1 MCARLRA
8 VHDVTR
14 GKGEDGAA
22 AVEFALLLPLLVV
35 LLFGFI
41 QFGTAFNTRIQA
53 TNAAREGARMAV
65 VGIDNWADVGGGTA
79 FWQAVQQDAGLG
91 DINSC
96 VLTTTDV
103 VGGTLTVTF
112 DYPLDLVIPF
122 MPSPPSWQTG
132 TATATM
138 RIEQLSVPGGPGGC

>member
-1 MCARLRA
+1 
-8 VHDVTR
+8 VTLI
-14 GKGEDGAA
+14 KGAMAHQDQDGAA

-65 VGIDNWADVGGGTA
+65 VGIADWADVGGGTA
-79 FWQAVQQDAGLG
+79 FWQAVQQDAGIG
-91 DINSC
+91 NIDNC
-96 VLTTTDV
+96 VLSTDDV

-122 MPSPPSWQTG
+122 MPNPPSWQTG
-132 TATATM
+132 TAKATM